1 MTRPMTIKENN
12 GELPME
18 MSKNIQINL
27 AREHLLYGF
36 SVLATSK
43 VASSI

>member
-1 MTRPMTIKENN
+1 MTIKENN

-18 MSKNIQINL
+18 MLKNIQTNL

-36 SVLATSK
+36 PVLATS
-43 VASSI
+43 